1 MIAPDILPALLLV
14 GFMLIICPILTT
26 IFIYYRFGVAN
37 KSTTQKI
44 FISFAS
50 LLLTFV
56 LMLMLQLQ
64 FPYLASIWFILYLI
78 VIATLTIVAYRE
90 RKRASRT

>member
-1 MIAPDILPALLLV
+1 MIAPDILPALLLI
-14 GFMLIICPILTT
+14 GFMLIMCPVLTT
-26 IFIYYRFGVAN
+26 VFIYYRFGVAN
-37 KSTTQKI
+37 KSIKQKI
-44 FISFAS
+44 LISFAS
-50 LLLTFV
+50 LLLKFA

-78 VIATLTIVAYRE
+78 VITTLTIVAYRE

>member
-1 MIAPDILPALLLV
+1 MIAPNILPALLLI

-26 IFIYYRFGVAN
+26 IFIYYQFGLTN
-37 KSTTQKI
+37 KSIKQKI
-44 FISFAS
+44 FIPFAS
-50 LLLTFV
+50 LLLTFA

-64 FPYLASIWFILYLI
+64 FPYLASVWFILYLI
-78 VIATLTIVAYRE
+78 VIIILTIVAYRE